1 MTHKTVLSIFNDS
14 NKLDVEA
21 IIRQVQIS
29 KTYVSGGRYLISV
42 FDTPTNWE
50 SRAPI
55 EALVVSGTLGN
66 IESRNLEWEYFGN
79 GAIRCYKGKT
89 LKLSRTL
96 HWNILKK
103 IGDKPYKRRN
113 EFSISRI
120 KQNTV
125 PVKDPVFTRDVANN
139 VWHLNEEN
147 LIDRL
152 ISRFSSLLTWQ
163 DEDFIFVSGSEIS
176 KIDGRKKL
184 SLKSDLVGVPSKVPY
199 IWNSGDKL
207 F

>member
-1 MTHKTVLSIFNDS
+1 MTHRTVLSIFHDS
-14 NKLDVEA
+14 NKLDSEA
-21 IIRQVQIS
+21 IIRQVEIS
-29 KTYVSGGRYLISV
+29 SSYVTGGRYLISV

-50 SRAPI
+50 SRVPL

-66 IESRNLEWEYFGN
+66 IESRNSEWEYFGN

-89 LKLSRTL
+89 LKLTRTL
-96 HWNILKK
+96 QWSIIKK
-103 IGDKPYKRRN
+103 MGDKPYKRRS
-113 EFSISRI
+113 EFSIART

-152 ISRFSSLLTWQ
+152 IARFSSLLTWQ
-163 DEDFIFVSGSEIS
+163 DEDFIVVSGAEIS
-176 KIDGRKKL
+176 KIDDRKKL
-184 SLKSDLVGVPSKVPY
+184 VLKSDLVGVPSKVPY

>member
-1 MTHKTVLSIFNDS
+1 MTYKTVLSIFQDS
-14 NKLDVEA
+14 YKLESEA
-21 IIRQVQIS
+21 IIKQIKNS
-29 KTYVSGGRYLISV
+29 SSYVTAGRYLISV

-50 SRAPI
+50 SRVPL
-55 EALVVSGTLGN
+55 EALIVSGTLGN
-66 IESRNLEWEYFGN
+66 IENRNLEWEYFGN
-79 GAIRCYKGKT
+79 GVVRCYKGKT

-96 HWNILKK
+96 QWNIIKK
-103 IGDKPYKRRN
+103 IGAKPYKRRS
-113 EFSISRI
+113 EFSIAKT
-120 KQNTV
+120 KQNTI

-152 ISRFSSLLTWQ
+152 IARFSSLLTWQ
-163 DEDFIFVSGSEIS
+163 DEDFILVSGSRIT
-176 KIDGRKKL
+176 KIEERKKL
-184 SLKSDLVGVPSKVPY
+184 VLKSDLVGVPFKVPY

>member
-1 MTHKTVLSIFNDS
+1 MTHKTVLSIFHNS
-14 NKLDVEA
+14 NKLAEEA
-21 IIRQVQIS
+21 IIRQVELS
-29 KTYVSGGRYLISV
+29 TSYVTNGRYLISV

-50 SRAPI
+50 SRVSI

-66 IESRNLEWEYFGN
+66 IESRNSEWEYFGN
-79 GAIRCYKGKT
+79 GAIRCYKEKT

-96 HWNILKK
+96 QWNIIKK
-103 IGDKPYKRRN
+103 MGDKPYKRRT
-113 EFSISRI
+113 EFSIART

-163 DEDFIFVSGSEIS
+163 DEDFIVVSGNEIS

>member
-1 MTHKTVLSIFNDS
+1 MTHKTVLSLFTQSTQSNVDS
-14 NKLDVEA
+14 
-21 IIRQVQIS
+21 IIDQV
-29 KTYVSGGRYLISV
+29 KVSSSHVTAGRYLISV
-42 FDTPTNWE
+42 YDAPSNWE
-50 SRAPI
+50 SRIPI

-66 IESRNLEWEYFGN
+66 IENRNPNWEYFGN
-79 GAIRCYKGKT
+79 GAIRCYKGKS

-96 HWNILKK
+96 QWSIIKK
-103 IGDKPYKRRN
+103 LGDKPYKRRG
-113 EFSISRI
+113 EFSIAKT
-120 KQNTV
+120 KQNIV

-147 LIDRL
+147 LDERL
-152 ISRFSSLLTWQ
+152 IARFSSLLTWN
-163 DEDFIFVSGSEIS
+163 DEDFVVISGAKIS

-184 SLKSDLVGVPSKVPY
+184 ELKADLVGVPAKVPY

>member
-1 MTHKTVLSIFNDS
+1 MTHKTVFSIFHNS
-14 NKLDVEA
+14 NKSDSEA
-21 IIRQVQIS
+21 IIRQVDIS
-29 KTYVSGGRYLISV
+29 SSYVTAGRYLISV

-50 SRAPI
+50 SRVPL

-66 IESRNLEWEYFGN
+66 IENRNLEWEYFGN
-79 GAIRCYKGKT
+79 GVVRCYKGKT

-96 HWNILKK
+96 QWNIIKK
-103 IGDKPYKRRN
+103 IGDKPYKRRS
-113 EFSISRI
+113 EFSIAKT
-120 KQNTV
+120 KQNTI

-152 ISRFSSLLTWQ
+152 IARFSSLLTWQ
-163 DEDFIFVSGSEIS
+163 DEDFILVSGSKIS
-176 KIDGRKKL
+176 KIEERKKL
-184 SLKSDLVGVPSKVPY
+184 VLKSDLVGVPFKDAY

>member
-1 MTHKTVLSIFNDS
+1 MTHKTVLSIFHDS
-14 NKLDVEA
+14 NKLGSEE
-21 IIRQVQIS
+21 IIRQVEIS
-29 KTYVSGGRYLISV
+29 SSYVTGGRYLISV

-50 SRAPI
+50 SRVPI
-55 EALVVSGTLGN
+55 EAFVVLGTLGN
-66 IESRNLEWEYFGN
+66 IENRNLEWEYFGN
-79 GAIRCYKGKT
+79 GAIRCYKGKS

-96 HWNILKK
+96 QWNIIKK
-103 IGDKPYKRRN
+103 MGDKPYKRRS
-113 EFSISRI
+113 EFSIARA

-139 VWHLNEEN
+139 IWHMNEEN

-152 ISRFSSLLTWQ
+152 VARFSALLTWQ
-163 DEDFIFVSGSEIS
+163 DEDFVLVSGSKIS
-176 KIDGRKKL
+176 KIGDRKKL
-184 SLKSDLVGVPSKVPY
+184 VLKSDIVGVPSKVPY